1 MESFE
6 EKTKNLGEQY
16 YNFFVIPVTPTY
28 SPTQTQMHNG
38 EYEKN
43 EQNGEDKVEVRDR
56 ANKPEDV

>member
-1 MESFE
+1 M
-6 EKTKNLGEQY
+6 
-16 YNFFVIPVTPTY
+16 Y

-43 EQNGEDKVEVRDR
+43 EKNGEDKVEVRDR